1 QLPPMRVLGTLDHAG
16 LARRAGAVVGEELR
30 ALGYNVDFAPVLDVD
45 SNPKNPVIGDR
56 SFGRNPLRVGELGT
70 AFGLGLQDRGVLA
83 CGKHFPG
90 HGDTS
95 VDSHL
100 ALPVVHRTRAELEA
114 VDLVPFRRA
123 VEALGSLMTA
133 HVVFDGL
140 DPGFPATLS
149 RKILHELLRREMGYT
164 GLVFSDDLEMRALA
178 DRMTVEEAAVG
189 AIRAGCD
196 VLLVCQTPALADR
209 AYEALVREAER
220 DSEFLARVSH
230 SAHWSRSARR
240 RYPARPTNS
249 TQALHQVF
257 EESGAPGVLAE
268 LEGRR
273 SLRP

>member
-1 QLPPMRVLGTLDHAG
+1 
-16 LARRAGAVVGEELR
+16 
-30 ALGYNVDFAPVLDVD
+30 
-45 SNPKNPVIGDR
+45 
-56 SFGRNPLRVGELGT
+56 
-70 AFGLGLQDRGVLA
+70 
-83 CGKHFPG
+83 
-90 HGDTS
+90 
-95 VDSHL
+95 
-100 ALPVVHRTRAELEA
+100 
-114 VDLVPFRRA
+114 
-123 VEALGSLMTA
+123 
-133 HVVFDGL
+133 
-140 DPGFPATLS
+140 
-149 RKILHELLRREMGYT
+149 
-164 GLVFSDDLEMRALA
+164 
-178 DRMTVEEAAVG
+178 VG